1 MHRRRTSFGM
11 ALEEKGD
18 FRRALGAYQNAGLI
32 EDAQRMHSV
41 LETIET
47 AGKLE
52 KIGLYRR
59 AVDLLLEH
67 GLAGEAKA
75 LSQRVGPNGVRE
87 SDYVLLRV
95 LSDEQRIESMEGPA
109 EHLMRLDGY
118 AKYLAGLSVAGAYPQ
133 AAEWI
138 ADGLSGKESRP
149 AEKRAG
155 QSDGQQAD
163 KSGDKPEPRM
173 FMTGGDAKAMANSMM
188 SMLFMAMDSPAE
200 MAYHAMRLYRKLGK
214 VDDAERCRGIVGECE
229 DLRFYSALADGGYEG
244 VRGQGFDFDNSM
256 RVVVAISDG
265 HADMAVN
272 AIEHIHSTD
281 EERLGMASELLYEME
296 KFVPERLDTDSIF
309 TLSGYMDAKRAAL
322 KEQNARKVDEFRAL
336 IASGNLD
343 DIKAGMKMLESIK
356 FRYLDVSYQDMKR
369 ECADAAMELDST
381 EAVAF
386 AAGLYSDASEKKLE
400 CAEILLTRGIA
411 NEAGIIF
418 ASMARAVSYDLYSQR
433 ENHAV
438 NPHSVELKERLVA
451 RAFSLEAIHPL
462 ISLSVYQG
470 FHEHVGAI
478 RVAGTLLA
486 SQNQGE
492 VESAAWAVSVFDKR
506 SMLMRDLLLRLDSF
520 GEEGKKRADGIR
532 CEMRVPGL
540 FIAKNGTG

>member
-18 FRRALGAYQNAGLI
+18 FRRALGAYQNAGLV

-59 AVDLLLEH
+59 AVDLLLEQ

-75 LSQRVGPNGVRE
+75 LSQRVGSKGVRE

-214 VDDAERCRGIVGECE
+214 VDDAERCRGIAGECE

-244 VRGQGFDFDNSM
+244 VRGRGFDFDNSM

-322 KEQNARKVDEFRAL
+322 KEQNARKVDEFKAHL
-336 IASGNLD
+336 ATGDLEGLKAG
-343 DIKAGMKMLESIK
+343 IKALESIK
-356 FRYLDVSYQDMKR
+356 FRYLDISYHDMKH
-369 ECADAAMELDST
+369 ECADTALEMGT
-381 EAVAF
+381 KEAVKL

-400 CAEILLTRGIA
+400 CAELLLASGETK
-411 NEAGIIF
+411 EAGEIF
-418 ASMARAVSYDLYSQR
+418 ASVARAVSYDLYSQR
-433 ENHAV
+433 ENHAT
-438 NPHSVELKERLVA
+438 NPRSIEMKERLLR
-451 RAFSLEAIHPL
+451 RAFSLEAAHPQ
-462 ISLSVYQG
+462 ISL
-470 FHEHVGAI
+470 AI
-478 RVAGTLLA
+478 YREFRAQEDAMRVAGTFVA
-486 SQNQGE
+486 SLNQGD
-492 VESAAWAVSVFDKR
+492 VENAAWAVSGFDKR
-506 SMLMRDLLLRLDSF
+506 SLLMRDLLLRLETF